1 MSQLQ
6 LTERSEISCYAR
18 CHIPHGFTVYKYTVL
33 SHLIHTYELSEKERQ
48 GLPKY
53 ELSECMN

>member
-1 MSQLQ
+1 MNFLESL
-6 LTERSEISCYAR
+6 LSRLFLRKKHPNSVKST
-18 CHIPHGFTVYKYTVL
+18 TVL